1 MFKIMPRVDV
11 TTNLYCLV
19 GKGISYSLSPA
30 IHNYIFNLIGEN
42 SVYLAFDIAEESFDT
57 AFRGLLEISRGL
69 NITIPYKERAIK
81 YLEKLEPTAEKIG
94 AINTVYMK
102 KGYNTDYL
110 AIKQLVRERFGD
122 LDGMKC
128 LIAGAGG
135 AAKASSYALGD
146 LGCSIYIMNRTRA
159 RAEELVA
166 RLRDSGYKAYIIESC
181 SESYDVV
188 LNATPDPSYIPGSC
202 LRSTLVVDLVYIP
215 VKTRLI
221 IAAIER
227 GIPIINGLEI
237 LVRQALLA
245 QSIWHSRDLLH
256 LEEEVLRYL
265 CREIPSVEC

>member
-1 MFKIMPRVDV
+1 
-11 TTNLYCLV
+11 
-19 GKGISYSLSPA
+19 
-30 IHNYIFNLIGEN
+30 
-42 SVYLAFDIAEESFDT
+42 
-57 AFRGLLEISRGL
+57 
-69 NITIPYKERAIK
+69 
-81 YLEKLEPTAEKIG
+81 
-94 AINTVYMK
+94 
-102 KGYNTDYL
+102 
-110 AIKQLVRERFGD
+110 
-122 LDGMKC
+122 
-128 LIAGAGG
+128 
-135 AAKASSYALGD
+135 
-146 LGCSIYIMNRTRA
+146 
-159 RAEELVA
+159 
-166 RLRDSGYKAYIIESC
+166 
-181 SESYDVV
+181 VV

>member
-1 MFKIMPRVDV
+1 MMPRIDA
-11 TTNLYCLV
+11 TTDLYCLV
-19 GKGISYSLSPA
+19 GMGISYSLSPA
-30 IHNYIFNLIGEN
+30 IHNHIFELIGDN
-42 SVYLAFDIAEESFDT
+42 SVYLAFDIAEESFDI

-81 YLEKLEPTAEKIG
+81 YLKELEPIVEKIG

-102 KGYNTDYL
+102 RGYNTDYL
-110 AIKQLVRERFGD
+110 AIKQLVRERFGG

-128 LIAGAGG
+128 LVAGAGG

-166 RLRDSGYKAYIIESC
+166 RLRDSRYEAYITENC
-181 SESYDVV
+181 SEGYDVV
-188 LNATPDPSYIPGSC
+188 LNATPDPSYIPASC
-202 LRSTLVVDLVYIP
+202 LRSALIIDLVYRP

-227 GIPIINGLEI
+227 GIPFINGLEI

-245 QSIWHSRDLLH
+245 QGIWHGRDLLH
-256 LEEEVLRYL
+256 LEEEVMRYL